1 MKIMTSLYLI
11 LFSSLVSAQSLRAPI
26 ERVGTELQSIAQA
39 IGLVGLIICGIHFM
53 LGSQEASQ
61 KTSRSFLGLLLVSMA
76 ATIVGFF
83 GTLR

>member
-1 MKIMTSLYLI
+1 MRSFITIYFFI
-11 LFSSLVSAQSLRAPI
+11 LSTAAHAQSLRAPI
-26 ERVGTELQSIAQA
+26 ERVGQELQSIAQA
-39 IGLVGLIICGIHFM
+39 VGLVGLIICGLYFM

-61 KTSRSFLGLLLVSMA
+61 KTSRSLIGLMLVSMA